1 MDFFDA
7 STLLN
12 LKNLI
17 APEDPDAE
25 PVISNHKQGSVL
37 NPSDIY
43 SNGIIIH

>member
-1 MDFFDA
+1 MDGFDV

-12 LKNLI
+12 LKYLI

-37 NPSDIY
+37 NPSDINSKGCY
-43 SNGIIIH
+43 